1 MIQIREKS
9 CHYVHVFRY
18 LILNKDLYTYLSLH
32 KFTKQE
38 EEGKYSFVQRGGT
51 CLNQKSK
58 QYMTMFIYV

>member
-9 CHYVHVFRY
+9 CHYVHVFGY

-38 EEGKYSFVQRGGT
+38 EEGKYNFVQRNPNNT
-51 CLNQKSK
+51 
-58 QYMTMFIYV
+58 